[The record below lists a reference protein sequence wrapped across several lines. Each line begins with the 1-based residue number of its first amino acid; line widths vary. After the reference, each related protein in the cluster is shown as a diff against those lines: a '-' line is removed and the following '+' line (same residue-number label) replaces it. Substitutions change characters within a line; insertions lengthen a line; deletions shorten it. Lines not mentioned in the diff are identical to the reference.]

1 MCNYQLQVRCLA
13 MLWLP
18 ISFFLLLPNSSF
30 AQQNGGSFL
39 AQILQQRPQLSHLK
53 AHDFPVEKT
62 QYYQD
67 KHWLAI
73 NPNKAKR
80 AESSTPFPFESGMYD
95 VIFLGVGENDGASA
109 YTVWVDG
116 EEIGAFTCGMSKHS
130 FEEGILFSDL
140 WENVNLKKGSSVKVE
155 ARIGSADGQEY
166 SRGRWGGLIFAPQG
180 EGRLVLQQSKH
191 KGFQQNVPLPQGAA
205 ATSRP
210 VNPNPRDGDGT
221 VHLEGELKQWH
232 KVTLSMSGPFA
243 QEMAEEPNPFLDY
256 RMTVQFR
263 HESGEPSYR
272 IPGYFAADGN
282 AGETSANAGNI
293 WRAHL
298 SPDKPGR
305 WEYEVSFTNGK
316 MVALTEVPWAA
327 SLTPYHGQKG
337 SFQVETSDKT
347 GRDFRAKGR
356 LEYVGQHFLQFKG
369 DGSYF
374 LKAGA
379 DAPETLLAYEDF
391 DDTHTA
397 KAKLKSWSAHQKDWK
412 PGDPVWKGQ
421 KGKGLIGALNYLA
434 GKGAN
439 AFSFL
444 TYNAG
449 GDGDNVWPFVKRESK
464 YHYDCSKLDQWQIVF
479 DHAQELGLY
488 LHFKLQETENDD
500 HTHGKKSSVPE
511 SLDGG
516 ALGPQR
522 RLYLRELI
530 ARYGYLLALNWNLG
544 EENTQ
549 TKEQRQAMAA
559 YIDQVD
565 PYPHNIVLHTYPRQ
579 QNQVYNPLLGDAS
592 VLTGVSLQNDWKA
605 THRLTLQWRQESAK
619 AGRPWVVANDE
630 QGSASQGVPPDPGY
644 QGYQANQIAYDL
656 HDIRKQVLWGNLM
669 AGGAGVEYYFGYK
682 LPQNDL
688 VCEDFRSRDQ
698 SWDYCRIALD
708 FFKDFS
714 IPFWEMENH
723 NALIGNAEHDKE
735 KLCLAK
741 QGEIY
746 LIYLAYAET
755 AELDLR
761 GTTGKFSVE
770 WFNPRKGGALGRG
783 KVKRVKGGK
792 VVSLGRAPIERGE
805 DWMVIVRKWK

>member
-1 MCNYQLQVRCLA
+1 MCKYQPQVPRLA
-13 MLWLP
+13 MLWLL
-18 ISFFLLLPNSSF
+18 ISCSLLLSDSSF
-30 AQQNGGSFL
+30 AQQNSGGFL
-39 AQILQQRPQLSHLK
+39 AQILQQQPQLAHLK
-53 AHDFPVEKT
+53 AHDFPVDQTK
-62 QYYQD
+62 YYRD
-67 KHWLAI
+67 KQWLAI
-73 NPNKAKR
+73 NPNKDKQ
-80 AESSTPFPFESGMYD
+80 AESSTAFPFESGMYD
-95 VIFLGVGENDGASA
+95 VIFLGVGENDGASS
-109 YTVWVDG
+109 YRVWVDG
-116 EEIGAFTCGMSKHS
+116 EEIGVFTCGMSKHS
-130 FEEGILFSDL
+130 FEEGVLFSDL
-140 WENVNLKKGSSVKVE
+140 WENVEIRKGSSVKVE

-166 SRGRWGGLIFAPQG
+166 SRGRWAGLIFASQG
-180 EGRLVLQQSKH
+180 EGRSVLQQSKD
-191 KGFQQNVPLPQGAA
+191 KGFQQNVNPPT
-205 ATSRP
+205 ATSKP
-210 VNPNPRDGDGT
+210 ANANLNPRDGDGT
-221 VHLEGELKQWH
+221 IRLEGELKQWH
-232 KVTLSMSGPFA
+232 KVTLSMAGPFG

-256 RMTVQFR
+256 SMTVRFT
-263 HESGEPSYR
+263 HESGEPSYQV
-272 IPGYFAADGN
+272 PGYFAADGN

-298 SPDKPGR
+298 SPDKAGG
-305 WEYEVSFTNGK
+305 WEYEVSFTSGK
-316 MVALTEVPWAA
+316 MVALTEVPWAS
-327 SLTPYHGQKG
+327 SLAPYHGKKG
-337 SFQVETSDKT
+337 SFQVASTDKE

-391 DDTHTA
+391 DDTYTQ
-397 KAKLKSWSAHQKDWK
+397 KAKLKTWSAHKGDWK
-412 PGDPVWKGQ
+412 PGDPTWKGQ

-449 GDGDNVWPFVKRESK
+449 GDGDNVWPFVKRETK

-500 HTHGKKSSVPE
+500 HTHGKKASVPE

-549 TKEQRQAMAA
+549 STEERQAMAA
-559 YIDQVD
+559 YIDEVD
-565 PYPHNIVLHTYPRQ
+565 PYNHNIVLHTYPRQ
-579 QNQVYNPLLGDAS
+579 QHQVYKPLLGNAS
-592 VLTGVSLQNDWKA
+592 LLTGVSLQNDWKA

-708 FFKDFS
+708 CFKDLS
-714 IPFWEMENH
+714 IPFWEMENK
-723 NALIGNAEHDKE
+723 NALIGNPEHNKE

-741 QGEIY
+741 EGEVY
-746 LIYLAYAET
+746 LVYLAYAES
-755 AELDLR
+755 ADLDLSAVS
-761 GTTGKFSVE
+761 GKFTVE

-792 VVSLGRAPIERGE
+792 VVSLGRAPIDRGE
-805 DWMVIVRKWK
+805 DWVVIVRKWK

>member
-1 MCNYQLQVRCLA
+1 MFNHQLQVPSRA
-13 MLWLP
+13 MLWLLV
-18 ISFFLLLPNSSF
+18 SSFLLSANSNF
-30 AQQNGGSFL
+30 AQQSGGSFL
-39 AQILQQRPQLSHLK
+39 AQ
-53 AHDFPVEKT
+53 
-62 QYYQD
+62 
-67 KHWLAI
+67 
-73 NPNKAKR
+73 
-80 AESSTPFPFESGMYD
+80 
-95 VIFLGVGENDGASA
+95 
-109 YTVWVDG
+109 
-116 EEIGAFTCGMSKHS
+116 
-130 FEEGILFSDL
+130 
-140 WENVNLKKGSSVKVE
+140 
-155 ARIGSADGQEY
+155 
-166 SRGRWGGLIFAPQG
+166 
-180 EGRLVLQQSKH
+180 VLQQSQD
-191 KGFQQNVPLPQGAA
+191 KGLQQNV
-205 ATSRP
+205 
-210 VNPNPRDGDGT
+210 NPPTVAVPISSSANLNARDGDGT

-232 KVTLSMSGPFA
+232 KVTLSMAGPFA

-256 RMTVQFR
+256 RMSVRFR
-263 HESGEPSYR
+263 HESGEPSYQV
-272 IPGYFAADGN
+272 PGYFAADGN
-282 AGETSANAGNI
+282 AGATSANAGNI

-305 WEYEVSFTNGK
+305 WEYEVSFTSGK
-316 MVALTEVPWAA
+316 MVALAEVPWAT
-327 SLTPYHGQKG
+327 SLPSYDGQKG
-337 SFQVETSDKT
+337 SFQVETTDKT

-391 DDTHTA
+391 DDTYTA
-397 KAKLKSWSAHQKDWK
+397 KTKLKTWSAHLADWK
-412 PGDPVWKGQ
+412 PGDPVWKGE

-449 GDGDNVWPFVKRESK
+449 GDGDNVWPFVQRESK

-479 DHAQELGLY
+479 DHAQQLGLY

-500 HTHGKKSSVPE
+500 HTHGKKERVPE

-522 RLYLRELI
+522 RLYLREII
-530 ARYGYLLALNWNLG
+530 ARFGYALALNWNLG

-549 TKEQRQAMAA
+549 SKEERQAMAA
-559 YIDQVD
+559 YIDELD
-565 PYPHNIVLHTYPRQ
+565 PYAHNIVLHTYPRQ

-592 VLTGVSLQNDWKA
+592 ALTGVSLQNDWKA

-644 QGYQANQIAYDL
+644 QGYQANQLAYDL

-714 IPFWEMENH
+714 IPFWEMENK
-723 NALIGNAEHDKE
+723 NALIGNPEHNKE

-741 QGEIY
+741 EGEIY
-746 LIYLAYAET
+746 LIYLAYAES
-755 AELDLR
+755 AELDLSAVS
-761 GTTGKFSVE
+761 GKFSVE

-792 VVSLGRAPIERGE
+792 VVSLGKAPIERGE
-805 DWMVIVRKWK
+805 DWVVIVRKWK

>member
-1 MCNYQLQVRCLA
+1 MAL
-13 MLWLP
+13 LWVL
-18 ISFFLLLPNSSF
+18 ISSFLLVPSTNF
-30 AQQNGGSFL
+30 AQANAESFL
-39 AQILQQRPQLSHLK
+39 EQILQQRPTLAHLK
-53 AHDFPVEKT
+53 AHDFSIEKT
-62 QYYQD
+62 KYYRD

-73 NPNKAKR
+73 NPNQAKK
-80 AESSTPFPFESGMYD
+80 AESKTSFPFTSGMYD

-116 EEIGAFTCGMSKHS
+116 IEIGDFTCGMSKHS

-140 WENVNLKKGSSVKVE
+140 WENVRLQKGASVKVQ
-155 ARIGSADGQEY
+155 ARIGSADGKEY
-166 SRGRWGGLIFAPQG
+166 SRGRWAGLIFAPQG
-180 EGRLVLQQSKH
+180 EGRAVLEQSKT
-191 KGFQQNVPLPQGAA
+191 KGFQKN
-205 ATSRP
+205 
-210 VNPNPRDGDGT
+210 VNPPTVAKPTVISNDRDGDGT
-221 VHLEGELKQWH
+221 IQMEGELKQWH
-232 KVTLSMSGPFA
+232 KVTLSMAGPFA
-243 QEMAEEPNPFLDY
+243 QEMQEEPNPYLDL
-256 RMTVQFR
+256 RMTVRFT
-263 HESGEPSYR
+263 HESGAPSYEV
-272 IPGYFAADGN
+272 PGYFAADGN
-282 AGETSANAGNI
+282 AAETGANAGNI

-298 SPDKPGR
+298 SPDKAGR
-305 WEYEVSFTNGK
+305 WDYTVSFVSGK
-316 MVALTEVPWAA
+316 MATLAEVPWATTLA
-327 SLTPYHGQKG
+327 PYHNRKG
-337 SFQVETSDKT
+337 NFQVLASDKT

-356 LEYVGQHFLQFKG
+356 LEYVGEHFLRFKG

-391 DDTHTA
+391 DGTYTA
-397 KAKLKSWSAHQKDWK
+397 KTKLKSWSAHKQDWK
-412 PGDPVWKGQ
+412 SGDPLWKGQ

-449 GDGDNVWPFVKRESK
+449 GDGDNVWPFVKRETK
-464 YHYDCSKLDQWQIVF
+464 YNYDCSKLDQWQIVF
-479 DHAQELGLY
+479 DHAQQLGLY

-500 HTHGKKSSVPE
+500 HTHGKKARVPE

-522 RLYLRELI
+522 RLYLREMI

-549 TKEQRQAMAA
+549 SKEQRQAMAA
-559 YIDQVD
+559 YIDELD
-565 PYPHNIVLHTYPRQ
+565 PYAHNIVLHTYPRQ
-579 QNQVYNPLLGDAS
+579 QNQVYNPLLGNAS
-592 VLTGVSLQNDWKA
+592 ALTGVSLQNDWKA
-605 THRLTLQWRQESAK
+605 THRLTLEWRAKSAE

-630 QGSASQGVPPDPGY
+630 QGSASEGVPPDPGY
-644 QGYQANQIAYDL
+644 KGYQANQIAYDL

-682 LPQNDL
+682 LPENDL

-708 FFKDFS
+708 FFKDLS
-714 IPFWEMENH
+714 IPFWEMENK
-723 NALIGNAEHDKE
+723 NALIGNSAHNKE
-735 KLCLAK
+735 KMCLAK
-741 QGEIY
+741 EGEIY

-755 AELDLR
+755 ADLDLSAAS
-761 GTTGKFSVE
+761 GKFTVE
-770 WFNPRKGGALGRG
+770 WFNPRKGGVLGRG

-792 VVSLGRAPIERGE
+792 IVSLGKAPIDQGE
-805 DWMVIVRKWK
+805 DWMVVVRKWK